1 MPPGN
6 KTSADGLVLFA
17 HGSRDPRWA
26 EPFQAI
32 AARVGAAAPGVRVSL
47 AFLEIMAPD
56 LATSVANL
64 TRAGA
69 RRICVVPLFLGQGG
83 HAREDLPRLV
93 DAVRAQHPEVD
104 VRLAGIAGDAPVV
117 LDALAAYCIAQA
129 GGGRI
134 SRLRATLRAG
144 RRSRAGPPAPC
155 ERRSWPRGRRNR
167 SPPAGSLP

>member
-1 MPPGN
+1 MPAGN
-6 KTSADGLVLFA
+6 KTATDGLVLFA

-32 AARVGAAAPGVRVSL
+32 AARVSAAAPGVRVSL

-56 LATSVANL
+56 LATSVGILA
-64 TRAGA
+64 TAGA
-69 RRICVVPLFLGQGG
+69 RCICIVPLFLGQGG

-93 DAVRAQHPEVD
+93 EAVRAQYPGVE

-129 GGGRI
+129 QGA
-134 SRLRATLRAG
+134 SA
-144 RRSRAGPPAPC
+144 
-155 ERRSWPRGRRNR
+155 
-167 SPPAGSLP
+167 